1 MQKIIDW
8 DLSGNIEVVLM
19 LHGTRHRG
27 AFDSGPVDETKHTF
41 VKYIFYLMVVMAPML
56 LHLKPMNMHVTH
68 FTDVTDYNLDLSQLI
83 ATCLRHAVCSE
94 AYCWKQKN
102 G

>member
-1 MQKIIDW
+1 M
-8 DLSGNIEVVLM
+8 SGNIEVVLM

-56 LHLKPMNMHVTH
+56 LHLKSTNMHVTN
-68 FTDVTDYNLDLSQLI
+68 VTDYNLNLPWLI
-83 ATCLRHAVCSE
+83 ATCQRCTVCSE
-94 AYCWKQKN
+94 AYC
-102 G
+102 